1 MQYSFRDRII
11 ALSGIFQATR
21 MVQQVARSG
30 MCEQTPFEA
39 SLKSI
44 MTVESSSPEAVY
56 ENSANVLTGAR
67 TIINQ
72 LGNSQQSGN
81 QRDNNRDKKDK
92 NKDIDITKYAV
103 GIMVLERKLMKRQ
116 DLLTK
121 ITEGIENAKGQLDH
135 FAITHENVVANLAN
149 IYSETVSTLNPRIIV
164 NGEHNHIANP
174 TNANKIRALLL
185 AAMRAAVLW
194 RQCGGTRWQLLFN
207 RKAIL
212 SEAQAIVSENSAA
225 TIH

>member
-39 SLKSI
+39 SINSI

-56 ENSANVLTGAR
+56 ENSANILTGAR

-72 LGNSQQSGN
+72 LGNSQTSGASE
-81 QRDNNRDKKDK
+81 K
-92 NKDIDITKYAV
+92 NKDIDVTKYAV

-116 DLLTK
+116 DLLAK
-121 ITEGIENAKGQLDH
+121 ISEGIDNVRSQLDH
-135 FAITHENVVANLAN
+135 FAITHENVIANLAN
-149 IYSETVSTLNPRIIV
+149 IYSETISTLNPRIIV

-212 SEAQAIVSENSAA
+212 AEAQAIVKENSAA
-225 TIH
+225 TVH